1 MDKVNNNTDKQNN
14 KKDNVINKEKKQNN
28 IFSNKISMITF
39 IFLLFF
45 IITFVVLFKHDFI
58 KIKNESNLLKKNTNV
73 QVINSEQKNE
83 QDEYLKNI
91 QKLSSSINVIKNEIN
106 TLNNDLAYI
115 QSKIDI
121 LESSFE
127 QIDISPQRVE
137 LIKLVLNIQNAINNN
152 LNYSQDLT
160 ILTSLSKNDQF
171 LLDKIIILKRYQN
184 DAFNK
189 KLIQNTFSSE
199 FKIFLEQNNILNKNQ
214 NKILNF
220 LSKFIIIRKIK
231 NIENNAIDDFALKIE
246 SAINSD
252 NYNAAFDILK
262 NSDYL
267 KYFKKTEKNIEVI
280 VLLNNTIV
288 EMINYLVNN

>member
-28 IFSNKISMITF
+28 IFLNKISMITF

-246 SAINSD
+246 SAINSG

>member
-214 NKILNF
+214 NNILNF
-220 LSKFIIIRKIK
+220 LSKFIIT
-231 NIENNAIDDFALKIE
+231 DSSSTLFLL
-246 SAINSD
+246 S
-252 NYNAAFDILK
+252 AFDILVK
-262 NSDYL
+262 APTLSPFFVFI
-267 KYFKKTEKNIEVI
+267 K
-280 VLLNNTIV
+280 
-288 EMINYLVNN
+288 INKGYPSQLSWNLFTWKPYTTLS